1 MNTAPDNSP
10 VSTVASEVRTPLLT
24 MDRIGKHFAGVI
36 ALDGVSLDVR
46 TGECHALVGENGA
59 GKSTLMKV
67 LSGAYTADAGTV
79 TIDGARV
86 ETGNP
91 RRMSDLGIAVIYQ
104 ELTLAPHLSVA
115 ENVFLGRMPTT
126 KLGLVDWAA
135 ARKQTREALDRLGVK
150 IGVDVLA
157 ADLSIAQ
164 QQMVEIA
171 KALTQN
177 ARLLV
182 LDEPSAV
189 LGDTEIALLF
199 DIMRSLK
206 AQGISFIYISH
217 RMKEIF
223 EIADNV
229 TVLRDGRTIASQAV
243 ADITPDGLVNQMVG
257 RALSNVYPP
266 RDRQPKDVVLKVKN
280 LNGGPLVKDVSF
292 ELRAGEIVG
301 IAGLAGAGRTEILR
315 LISGADRRAGGT
327 VELRGKPVDF
337 VNPRQA
343 VDVGIGLLPEDR
355 KGQGLF
361 LNHSVSFNISA
372 ADLSKYSTAGVLN
385 LRSEKQK
392 ANELIKSLRI
402 RTPDAGFTVR
412 NLSGGNQQKCVLGR
426 WLAAGCSV
434 LLADEPTRGVDVGAK
449 QDMYRLLNELAQ
461 EGLAV
466 LFVSSELPE
475 VLGLADRI
483 LVIRDGE
490 VSAQLD
496 GKAATEESIMRHA
509 TDHGA
514 AVGL

>member
-1 MNTAPDNSP
+1 MNTAPDNSAA
-10 VSTVASEVRTPLLT
+10 SAVAADARTPLLK

-36 ALDGVSLDVR
+36 ALDGVSLEVSR
-46 TGECHALVGENGA
+46 GECHALVGENGA

-67 LSGAYTADAGTV
+67 LSGAYTADLGAV
-79 TIDGARV
+79 TIDGAQV

-135 ARKQTREALDRLGVK
+135 ARKQTQEALDRLGVK

-229 TVLRDGRTIASQAV
+229 TVLRDGRTIATQPV

-257 RALSNVYPP
+257 RELSNVYPL
-266 RDRQPKDVVLKVKN
+266 RDRQAKDVVLKVQN

-315 LISGADRRAGGT
+315 LLSGADRRAGGT

-337 VNPRQA
+337 ANPRQA
-343 VDVGIGLLPEDR
+343 VDAGIGLLPEDR

-361 LNHSVSFNISA
+361 LSHSVSFNISV
-372 ADLSKYSTAGVLN
+372 ADLSKYSTGGVLN
-385 LRSEKQK
+385 LGSEKQK

-402 RTPDAGFTVR
+402 RTPNAGFTVR

-449 QDMYRLLNELAQ
+449 QDMYRLLNEFAQ

-490 VSAQLD
+490 VSAELD
-496 GKAATEESIMRHA
+496 GKTATEESIMRHA

>member
-1 MNTAPDNSP
+1 MNTEPDNSP
-10 VSTVASEVRTPLLT
+10 AAAPAAPKGTPLLK
-24 MDRIGKHFAGVI
+24 MDKIGKHFAGVI
-36 ALDGVSLDVR
+36 ALDGVSLEIG

-79 TIDGARV
+79 SIDGARV

-91 RRMSDLGIAVIYQ
+91 RRMADLGIAVIYQ

-115 ENVFLGRMPTT
+115 ENVFLGRMPRT
-126 KLGLVDWAA
+126 KLGIVDWAS
-135 ARKQTREALDRLGVK
+135 ARRQTREALNRLGVT

-189 LGDTEIALLF
+189 LGDTEIAMLF

-206 AQGISFIYISH
+206 SEGISFIYISH

-229 TVLRDGRTIASQAV
+229 TVLRDGRTIATQPV
-243 ADITPDGLVNQMVG
+243 ADITADGLVSQMVG
-257 RALSNVYPP
+257 RELSNVYPP
-266 RDRQPKDVVLKVKN
+266 RDRDPKGVVLKVQN

-315 LISGADRRAGGT
+315 LISGADRRASGT
-327 VELRGKPVDF
+327 VELFGKPVDF
-337 VNPRQA
+337 ANPRQA
-343 VDVGIGLLPEDR
+343 VDAGIGLLPEDR

-361 LNHSVSFNISA
+361 LSHSVAFNISA

-385 LRSEKQK
+385 LGSEKQK

-402 RTPDAGFTVR
+402 RTPDAAFTVR

-449 QDMYRLLNELAQ
+449 QDMYRLLNEFAQ

-490 VSAQLD
+490 VSAELD
-496 GKAATEESIMRHA
+496 GKTATEESIMRHA

>member
-1 MNTAPDNSP
+1 MNYVSPDRSGPMNTADAN
-10 VSTVASEVRTPLLT
+10 APLLK
-24 MDRIGKHFAGVI
+24 MDRIAKHFAGVI
-36 ALDGVSLDVR
+36 ALDGVSLEVHK
-46 TGECHALVGENGA
+46 GECHALVGENGA

-67 LSGAYTADAGTV
+67 LSGAYVADGGTV
-79 TIDGARV
+79 SVDGAVV

-91 RRMSDLGIAVIYQ
+91 RRMFDLGIAVIYQ

-115 ENVFLGRMPTT
+115 ENVFLGRMPRT
-126 KLGLVDWAA
+126 KLGIIDWAK
-135 ARKQTREALDRLGVK
+135 ARRLTKEALDRLGVR
-150 IGVDVLA
+150 IDVDTFA

-189 LGDTEIALLF
+189 LGDTEIATLF
-199 DIMRSLK
+199 GIMRSLK
-206 AQGISFIYISH
+206 SEGISFIYISH
-217 RMKEIF
+217 RLKEIF

-229 TVLRDGRTIASQAV
+229 TVLRDGRTITNQPV
-243 ADITPDGLVNQMVG
+243 ADITADGLVAQMVG
-257 RALSNVYPP
+257 RELSDVYPP
-266 RDRQPKDVVLKVKN
+266 RDRVPNDVVLKVQN
-280 LNGGPLVKDVSF
+280 LRGGPLIKDVSF
-292 ELRAGEIVG
+292 ELRAGEILG

-315 LISGADRRAGGT
+315 MLSGADRRAGGQ
-327 VELRGKPVDF
+327 VELRGKPVNF
-337 VNPRQA
+337 GNPREAVQA
-343 VDVGIGLLPEDR
+343 GIGMLPEDR

-361 LNHSVSFNISA
+361 LSHSVSFNISV
-372 ADLSKYSTAGVLN
+372 ADLTKYSKGGVLS
-385 LRSEKQK
+385 LRSETDT
-392 ANELIKSLRI
+392 ADDLIKSLRI
-402 RTPDAGFTVR
+402 RTPDAAFTVR

-434 LLADEPTRGVDVGAK
+434 LIADEPTRGVDIGAK
-449 QDMYRLLNELAQ
+449 QDMYRLLNEFAQ
-461 EGLAV
+461 KGMAV

-483 LVIRDGE
+483 LVIRDGQVAAE
-490 VSAQLD
+490 LD
-496 GKAATEESIMRHA
+496 GQTATEESIMRHA

>member
-1 MNTAPDNSP
+1 
-10 VSTVASEVRTPLLT
+10 
-24 MDRIGKHFAGVI
+24 MDRIGKHLAGVI
-36 ALDGVSLDVR
+36 ALDGVSLEVR
-46 TGECHALVGENGA
+46 SGECHALVGENGA

-67 LSGAYTADAGTV
+67 LSGAYTADSGTV
-79 TIDGARV
+79 TIDGTQV

-126 KLGLVDWAA
+126 RLGLVDWAA
-135 ARKQTREALDRLGVK
+135 ARRQTQEALERLGVK

-199 DIMRSLK
+199 GIMRSLK

-217 RMKEIF
+217 RLKEIF

-229 TVLRDGRTIASQAV
+229 TVLRDGRTITTQPV
-243 ADITPDGLVNQMVG
+243 ADISPDGLVNQMVG
-257 RALSNVYPP
+257 RELSNVYPP
-266 RDRQPKDVVLKVKN
+266 RDRQVKDVVLNVQN
-280 LNGGPLVKDVSF
+280 LKGGPLVKDVSF
-292 ELRAGEIVG
+292 RLRAGEIVG

-315 LISGADRRAGGT
+315 LLSGADRRAEGT
-327 VELRGKPVDF
+327 VELNGKLVDF
-337 VNPRQA
+337 TNPRQA
-343 VDVGIGLLPEDR
+343 VGAGIGLLPEDR

-361 LNHSVSFNISA
+361 LSHSVSFNISA
-372 ADLSKYSTAGVLN
+372 ADLSKYSTGGVLN
-385 LRSEKQK
+385 LGSEKQK
-392 ANELIKSLRI
+392 TNELIKSLRI
-402 RTPDAGFTVR
+402 RTPNAGFTVR

-449 QDMYRLLNELAQ
+449 QDMYRLLNEFAQ

-490 VSAQLD
+490 VSAELD
-496 GKAATEESIMRHA
+496 GKTATEESIMRHA

>member
-1 MNTAPDNSP
+1 
-10 VSTVASEVRTPLLT
+10 

-36 ALDGVSLDVR
+36 ALDGVSLEVR
-46 TGECHALVGENGA
+46 SGECHALVGENGA

-67 LSGAYTADAGTV
+67 LSGAYTADSGTV
-79 TIDGARV
+79 TIDGTQV

-126 KLGLVDWAA
+126 RLGLVDWAA
-135 ARKQTREALDRLGVK
+135 ARRQTQEALERLGVK

-199 DIMRSLK
+199 GIMRSLK

-217 RMKEIF
+217 RLKEIF
-223 EIADNV
+223 DIADNV
-229 TVLRDGRTIASQAV
+229 TVLRDGRNITTQPV
-243 ADITPDGLVNQMVG
+243 ADISPDGLVNQMVG
-257 RALSNVYPP
+257 RELSNVYPP
-266 RDRQPKDVVLKVKN
+266 RDRQVKDVVLNVQN
-280 LNGGPLVKDVSF
+280 LKGGPLVKDVSF
-292 ELRAGEIVG
+292 RLRAGEIVG

-315 LISGADRRAGGT
+315 LLSGADRRAEGT
-327 VELRGKPVDF
+327 VELNGKLVDF
-337 VNPRQA
+337 TNPRQA
-343 VDVGIGLLPEDR
+343 VGAGIGLLPEDR

-361 LNHSVSFNISA
+361 LSHSVSFNISA
-372 ADLSKYSTAGVLN
+372 ADLSKYSTGGVLN
-385 LRSEKQK
+385 LGSEKQK
-392 ANELIKSLRI
+392 TNELIKSLRI
-402 RTPDAGFTVR
+402 RTPNAGFTVR

-449 QDMYRLLNELAQ
+449 QDMYRLLNEFAQ

-490 VSAQLD
+490 VSAELD
-496 GKAATEESIMRHA
+496 GKTATEESIMRHA

>member
-1 MNTAPDNSP
+1 MNTGLGNSAA
-10 VSTVASEVRTPLLT
+10 SAVAGDARTPLLK

-36 ALDGVSLDVR
+36 ALDGVSLEVSK
-46 TGECHALVGENGA
+46 GECHALVGENGA

-67 LSGAYTADAGTV
+67 LSGAYTADSGTV

-126 KLGLVDWAA
+126 KLGLVDWAEA
-135 ARKQTREALDRLGVK
+135 CKQTQEALDRLGVK

-206 AQGISFIYISH
+206 AQGISFVYISH

-229 TVLRDGRTIASQAV
+229 TVLRDGRTIATQPV

-257 RALSNVYPP
+257 RELSNVYPP
-266 RDRQPKDVVLKVKN
+266 RDRQAKDVVLKVRN

-301 IAGLAGAGRTEILR
+301 VAGLAGAGRTEILR
-315 LISGADRRAGGT
+315 LLSGADRRAGGT

-337 VNPRQA
+337 ANPRQG
-343 VDVGIGLLPEDR
+343 VDAGIGLLPEDR

-361 LNHSVSFNISA
+361 LSHSVSFNIST
-372 ADLSKYSTAGVLN
+372 ADLSKYSTGGVLN
-385 LRSEKQK
+385 LGAEKQK

-402 RTPDAGFTVR
+402 RTPNAGFTVR

-449 QDMYRLLNELAQ
+449 QDMYRLLNDFAQ

-490 VSAQLD
+490 VSAELD
-496 GKAATEESIMRHA
+496 GRTATEESIMRHA

>member
-1 MNTAPDNSP
+1 MNQAPANQPALDTAAAPG
-10 VSTVASEVRTPLLT
+10 APLLQ
-24 MDRIGKHFAGVI
+24 MDQIAKHFAGVI
-36 ALDGVSLDVR
+36 ALNGVSLEVNK
-46 TGECHALVGENGA
+46 GECHALVGENGA

-67 LSGAYTADAGTV
+67 LSGAYVADGGSV
-79 TIDGARV
+79 HIDGTAV

-91 RRMSDLGIAVIYQ
+91 RRMFDLGISVIYQ

-115 ENVFLGRMPTT
+115 ENVFLGRMPRTR
-126 KLGLVDWAA
+126 LGLIDWPT
-135 ARKQTREALDRLGVK
+135 ARRLTKEAMDRLGVN

-157 ADLSIAQ
+157 AELSIAQ

-171 KALTQN
+171 KALSQN

-189 LGDTEIALLF
+189 LGDTEIAMLF
-199 DIMRSLK
+199 EIMRSLK
-206 AQGISFIYISH
+206 AEGISFIYISH
-217 RMKEIF
+217 RLKEIF

-229 TVLRDGRTIASQAV
+229 TVLRDGRTIASQPV
-243 ADITPDGLVNQMVG
+243 ADITADGLVAQMVG
-257 RALSNVYPP
+257 RELKNVYPP
-266 RDRQPKDVVLKVKN
+266 RDREPRELVLKVEN
-280 LNGGPLVKDVSF
+280 LSGGPLVKDVSF

-315 LISGADRRAGGT
+315 LISGADRRASGT
-327 VELRGKPVDF
+327 VELRGKH
-337 VNPRQA
+337 VNFTSPRQSVEA
-343 VDVGIGLLPEDR
+343 GIGLLPEDR

-361 LNHSVSFNISA
+361 LSHSVSFNISV
-372 ADLSKYSTAGVLN
+372 ADLSKYTTGGILSLGA
-385 LRSEKQK
+385 EKDK
-392 ANELIKSLRI
+392 ASELIKSLRI
-402 RTPDAGFTVR
+402 RTPNAAFTVG

-449 QDMYRLLNELAQ
+449 QDMYRLLNEFARQ
-461 EGLAV
+461 GMAV

-490 VSAQLD
+490 VSAELD
-496 GKAATEESIMRHA
+496 GATATEEAIMRNA